1 MGDDAW
7 HIQVFLE
14 NSVNE
19 DIAPSFGDFT
29 VFGGLYRNVDLL
41 VCSQNHFDRCYY
53 GTDGLIVRAWVG
65 DSGQGVLDV
74 EPKTVCE
81 SAGARIVYTLIDG
94 DGKTVHSTET
104 GTEEGVRI
112 YVDAPTLWNGVE
124 KAHLYTLS
132 ADLVVGGELVD
143 RTAVRTGFRRV
154 ELSGADGLRLNGWPC
169 QIRGVAR
176 HQDRAGTF
184 SATTPADIREDFAI
198 IREMG
203 ANGVRLSHYQH
214 PQAAYDCCDA
224 LGLLCCLKRTS
235 PAWCVS

>member
-1 MGDDAW
+1 MEQLPD
-7 HIQVFLE
+7 
-14 NSVNE
+14 
-19 DIAPSFGDFT
+19 
-29 VFGGLYRNVDLL
+29 
-41 VCSQNHFDRCYY
+41 
-53 GTDGLIVRAWVG
+53 
-65 DSGQGVLDV
+65 
-74 EPKTVCE
+74 
-81 SAGARIVYTLIDG
+81 
-94 DGKTVHSTET
+94 
-104 GTEEGVRI
+104 
-112 YVDAPTLWNGVE
+112 
-124 KAHLYTLS
+124 TLS

-184 SATTPADIREDFAI
+184 SATAPADIREDFAI